1 MWDIRTVDNEHVLRT
16 IIHRLGLRPYYEPL
30 YVMSRHTEDVL
41 IEYLNILVPSLSS
54 PPLSPYLM
62 ATQPYDH
69 IIGKWVKYYGK
80 VDLSTNPE
88 AMLNAPYASHMTMHM
103 IVLEKDLAT
112 SQVLNR
118 MFKVCKLNVKLELIV
133 ISNKLAMELEGCN
146 WKLYRDMPN

>member
-1 MWDIRTVDNEHVLRT
+1 MWEIRTVDDVHVLKS

-41 IEYLNILVPSLSS
+41 IEFLGILVPSSSS
-54 PPLSPYLM
+54 PPASPYLM

-88 AMLNAPYASHMTMHM
+88 AMLNSPYASRMTMHM
-103 IVLEKDLAT
+103 IILEKDLAT

-118 MFKVCKLNVKLELIV
+118 IFKISKLNVKMEVIV
-133 ISNKLAMELEGCN
+133 INNKLAM
-146 WKLYRDMPN
+146 